1 MATTPEQHFQDAF
14 RSDFDLIWQ
23 QQKSRL
29 FNTVRV
35 ERQDVENEF
44 YNYIGALD
52 DDDDVQT
59 TRHGDTV
66 WSEVEHL
73 RRRVTILAKDKALPL
88 DKHDKK
94 MMGPYDPSNG
104 YVQALTAYFARWVD
118 RVILRAMGG
127 VAYTGRDGSTTVNN
141 YDVGECRLM
150 GSDGTWITAG
160 SDFSA
165 KTETN
170 LTGTKLNALASM
182 MDENDV
188 PDDGQRYI
196 AVNPKQIEAM
206 LVDGTWNAEEI
217 KAIRDLKTRQIGMLC
232 GFNFVVLPSSQ
243 FQVDSVSDNSIETYA
258 WHRDAVVL
266 ATGTGSYS
274 PEILISERNDKKH
287 TKQIFCQM
295 YAGATRLQGPGVIE
309 LLLKKA

>member
-1 MATTPEQHFQDAF
+1 MATPEVHFQDAF

-66 WSEVEHL
+66 WSEIDHL

-88 DKHDKK
+88 DRHDKK

-104 YVQALTAYFARWVD
+104 YVQALTSYFARWVD

-141 YDVGECRLM
+141 YDVGESRLM
-150 GSDGTWITAG
+150 GSDGSWITAG

-165 KTETN
+165 KTESN
-170 LTGTKLNALASM
+170 LTVTKLNALGAM
-182 MDENDV
+182 MDELNV
-188 PDDGQRYI
+188 PDDGRRYL
-196 AVNPKQIEAM
+196 AVNPKQIEA
-206 LVDGTWNAEEI
+206 LLTDNTWDGEEI
-217 KAIRDLKTRQIGMLC
+217 KAIRDIRTRNIGMLL
-232 GFNFVVLPSSQ
+232 GFNIVVLPSSQ
-243 FQVDSVSDNSIETYA
+243 FETDSVSDNSIETYA

-266 ATGTGSYS
+266 ATGSGSYS
-274 PEILISERNDKKH
+274 PEIIISERNDKKH

-295 YAGATRLQGPGVIE
+295 FAGATRLQGPGVIE